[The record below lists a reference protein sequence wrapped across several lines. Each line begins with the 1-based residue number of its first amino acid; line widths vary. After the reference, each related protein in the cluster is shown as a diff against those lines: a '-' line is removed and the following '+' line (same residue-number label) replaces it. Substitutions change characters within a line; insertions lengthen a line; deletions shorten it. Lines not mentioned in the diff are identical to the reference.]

1 MLNNKFLGN
10 EEKGTSLTPY
20 VDKELNFLTNHFVNN
35 QEENQQIQK
44 NTIERA
50 EKRKI
55 EYKYIGILFRTYII
69 IEIGDELYF
78 IDQHAAHERILY
90 EQIKEN
96 YKNNVK
102 NNSQLLL
109 IPEVV
114 NLSHKEMEFTQK
126 YMQVFQKIGFDLEI
140 FGDNSIK
147 INGIPELDYKTS
159 TKRIFLDILDEMMT
173 GERGFN
179 KDIEERFLATVACKA
194 AVKANMDLSIQE
206 VDYLIQNLL
215 ILNNPFTCPHGR
227 PTTIKFT
234 KEELKT

>member
-1 MLNNKFLGN
+1 M
-10 EEKGTSLTPY
+10 
-20 VDKELNFLTNHFVNN
+20 
-35 QEENQQIQK
+35 
-44 NTIERA
+44 
-50 EKRKI
+50 
-55 EYKYIGILFRTYII
+55 
-69 IEIGDELYF
+69 
-78 IDQHAAHERILY
+78 
-90 EQIKEN
+90 
-96 YKNNVK
+96 
-102 NNSQLLL
+102 L

-215 ILNNPFTCPHGR
+215 ILNNPFTCTHGR
-227 PTTIKFT
+227 RTTIKFT